1 MTFHVQGNALSITST
16 DVLHATRGVQ
26 PNPIDSRHRYFVELH
41 EQQFPIKQVLRLV
54 TGLPSASFTAGD
66 AHRILS
72 RLGFDISARSA
83 SSGAAARE
91 HSDEVEQTVT
101 DQWAG
106 IAPGKNALVWLRHA
120 PPPQDPVGD
129 GAPTGSDGCP
139 ADPDLIRGDVVDVS
153 AYGVTVAGVSRSI
166 VVPWANIALVEVVEP

>member
-1 MTFHVQGNALSITST
+1 MEFHVQGNALSIAPT
-16 DVLHATRGVQ
+16 DVLHATRGVR
-26 PNPIDSRHRYFVELH
+26 PNPIDSRNKYFVKLH

-83 SSGAAARE
+83 LSGATAIE
-91 HSDEVEQTVT
+91 PKDEVEQTVT
-101 DQWAG
+101 DTRAG
-106 IAPGKNALVWLRHA
+106 IAPGKNALVWLRHV

-139 ADPDLIRGDVVDVS
+139 SDSALIRGDVVDIS
-153 AYGVTVAGVSRSI
+153 AFGVTLAGASRST
-166 VVPWANIALVEVVEP
+166 VVPWTNIALVEVVEP